1 MYHGLQQLLQVP
13 DYESNV
19 STIESMLLTQ
29 NNRVD
34 APLNRRWTT
43 YLSGKVQSFK
53 NIKTCLV

>member
-29 NNRVD
+29 NSHVD

-43 YLSGKVQSFK
+43 YLSGEVQSLK